1 MSQVP
6 FEKQW
11 LQDGTILCYRLY
23 STGAATAD
31 EWFND
36 MMQAYET
43 WNPNDPIRIL
53 IDLRDPGSILSP
65 EAMVR
70 ARELSHAF
78 PEVGG
83 RIALLVDPSTSDR
96 NLTMFLEKALELNQ
110 RERRLFNSEGDALS
124 WLRD

>member
-11 LQDGTILCYRLY
+11 LQDGKILCYRLY

-31 EWFND
+31 EWYND
-36 MMQAYET
+36 MLKAYET
-43 WNPNDPIRIL
+43 WNRSDPIRIL
-53 IDLRDPGSILSP
+53 LDLRDPGSILSP

-83 RIALLVDPSTSDR
+83 RIALLLDPSTSDR
-96 NLTMFLEKALELNQ
+96 NLILFLEKALEDNQ
-110 RERRLFNSEGDALS
+110 RERRLFNSESEALD
-124 WLRD
+124 WLRG

>member
-6 FEKQW
+6 FEIVW
-11 LQDGTILCYRLY
+11 LQDGKVLCYRLY

-31 EWFND
+31 EWFAD
-36 MMQAYET
+36 MLSAYET
-43 WNPNDPIRIL
+43 WDRSDPIRIL
-53 IDLRDPGSILSP
+53 IDLRDPGNILSP

-83 RIALLVDPSTSDR
+83 RIALLLDPSTSDR
-96 NLTMFLEKALELNQ
+96 NLTMFLEKALEDNQ
-110 RERRLFNSEGDALS
+110 RERRPFTSETEALD
-124 WLRD
+124 WLRG

>member
-6 FEKQW
+6 FEKEW

-31 EWFND
+31 EWFAD
-36 MMQAYET
+36 MLNAYQT
-43 WNPNDPIRIL
+43 WSRSDPIRIL

-78 PEVGG
+78 PEIGG
-83 RIALLVDPSTSDR
+83 RIALLVDASVNDR
-96 NLTMFLEKALELNQ
+96 NLTMFLEKGLEDNQ
-110 RERRLFNSEGDALS
+110 RERRLFNNKSEALN
-124 WLRD
+124 WLRG